1 MQSKGEAVIEKR
13 PRDGRETFVAG
24 TFQMFRSP
32 ARIGAGRGNARFRR
46 RAESGCGSGQ
56 ALGGLAGAARE
67 GNEGR

>member
-32 ARIGAGRGNARFRR
+32 ARIGAVRGDTRFRR
-46 RAESGCGSGQ
+46 RAESGCVNGQ
-56 ALGGLAGAARE
+56 VRGGLVSAARE
-67 GNEGR
+67 GSEGR